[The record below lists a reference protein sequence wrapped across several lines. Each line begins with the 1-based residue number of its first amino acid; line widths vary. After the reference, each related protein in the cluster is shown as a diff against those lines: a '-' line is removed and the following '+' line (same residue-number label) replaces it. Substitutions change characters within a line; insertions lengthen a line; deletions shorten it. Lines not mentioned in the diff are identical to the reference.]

1 MTIKLNKR
9 AFDHARSLIS
19 VWWLVMAN
27 KENRRVQAPLSSMPL
42 T

>member
-1 MTIKLNKR
+1 MTIKLSKR

-27 KENRRVQAPLSSMPL
+27 KETGEYKYR
-42 T
+42 